1 MLRRKRTHI
10 NKLINNSVERE
21 NILIFLYN
29 KLLLI
34 KLFIFL
40 FIFLFI
46 LFILS
51 ERHICYPLR
60 TFVHI
65 GFVVHVH
72 VFNVHRGSIASKD
85 HLKAGHDISQS
96 SLWCKLI
103 G

>member
-1 MLRRKRTHI
+1 MK
-10 NKLINNSVERE
+10 RE

-40 FIFLFI
+40 FI

-51 ERHICYPLR
+51 EGYICYPLR
-60 TFVHI
+60 SFMDI

-72 VFNVHRGSIASKD
+72 VFNVHKGSIASRD
-85 HLKAGHDISQS
+85 HLKEGHDISQS
-96 SLWCKLI
+96 SLCHYI
-103 G
+103 AIIYIYNIRVTNISCT

>member
-1 MLRRKRTHI
+1 MK
-10 NKLINNSVERE
+10 RE

-40 FIFLFI
+40 LI

-51 ERHICYPLR
+51 EGHICYPLR
-60 TFVHI
+60 TFVDF

-72 VFNVHRGSIASKD
+72 VFNVHRGSIASRD
-85 HLKAGHDISQS
+85 HLGRYS
-96 SLWCKLI
+96 
-103 G
+103 